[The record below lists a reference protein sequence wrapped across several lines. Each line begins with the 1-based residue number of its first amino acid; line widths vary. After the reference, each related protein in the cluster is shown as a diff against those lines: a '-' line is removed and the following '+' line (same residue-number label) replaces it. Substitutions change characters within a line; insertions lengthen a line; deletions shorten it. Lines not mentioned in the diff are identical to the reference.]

1 MPGKACKE
9 GVVDCIRNTGKELAS
24 YGQDEQQLPTML
36 VGPGASQQGVTDPG
50 GQFSLCNNDRG
61 ILLGGKRD
69 GAVESFVVCDMLLDF
84 LLLHF
89 VLG

>member
-1 MPGKACKE
+1 MPGQAGEE
-9 GVVDCIRNTGKELAS
+9 GVVNCIRNTGEELAS
-24 YGQDEQQLPTML
+24 YGQDEEQLPTML
-36 VGPGASQQGVTDPG
+36 VGPGASQQGVTDPERL
-50 GQFSLCNNDRG
+50 FSLCNNDRG